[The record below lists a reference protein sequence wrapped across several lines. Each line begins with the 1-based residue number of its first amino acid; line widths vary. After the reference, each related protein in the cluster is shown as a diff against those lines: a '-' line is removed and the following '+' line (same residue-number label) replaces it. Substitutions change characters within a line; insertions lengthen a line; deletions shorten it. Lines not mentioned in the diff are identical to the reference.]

1 MFFREKSISRNFS
14 CCCDVFLRYG
24 CEKIYDESRVLFFFK
39 VGFEAL
45 FDDGDNTLREED
57 FWKKFEFLRDFFRI
71 FRRRRDERPFGG
83 DLATAGQFWP
93 KKEIKIGLISN

>member
-57 FWKKFEFLRDFFRI
+57 FWKKI
-71 FRRRRDERPFGG
+71 
-83 DLATAGQFWP
+83 
-93 KKEIKIGLISN
+93 

>member
-1 MFFREKSISRNFS
+1 
-14 CCCDVFLRYG
+14 LRYG

-57 FWKKFEFLRDFFRI
+57 FWKKSEFLRDFFRI
-71 FRRRRDERPFGG
+71 FRRRRDERPFG
-83 DLATAGQFWP
+83 ATWP
-93 KKEIKIGLISN
+93 QQANFGLWSVLRTC

>member
-57 FWKKFEFLRDFFRI
+57 FWKKSEFLRDFFRI
-71 FRRRRDERPFGG
+71 FRRRRDERPFG
-83 DLATAGQFWP
+83 ATWP
-93 KKEIKIGLISN
+93 QQANFGLKKK

>member
-1 MFFREKSISRNFS
+1 M
-14 CCCDVFLRYG
+14 RYG

-45 FDDGDNTLREED
+45 FDDGDNTLREEE
-57 FWKKFEFLRDFFRI
+57 FWKKSKFLRDFFRI

-93 KKEIKIGLISN
+93 KKK